1 MNYDKMTNE
10 EINLAVANLLPDE
23 IFCNDKGVPVRLEPN
38 EAPAYTG
45 TDFDEI
51 IFEPCNSWSD
61 AGPIISANRISL
73 IHYFSLGDT
82 WIAEFLGSAEHRKVE
97 SLQHS
102 DKNPLRA
109 AMIVFLMSKEV
120 E

>member
-45 TDFDEI
+45 IDFDEI
-51 IFEPCNSWSD
+51 PFDPCNSWAD
-61 AGPIISANRISL
+61 AGSIIEKNKINL
-73 IHYFSLGDT
+73 VVDQNV
-82 WIAEFLGSAEHRKVE
+82 WIAVSERRAIKHE
-97 SLQHS
+97 
-102 DKNPLRA
+102 NPLRA
-109 AMIVFLMSKEV
+109 AMVIFLMIKGG
-120 E
+120 